1 MESNPLHDKTNY
13 QGRKLVLL
21 LVAIG
26 VPALFYYFRLAMAFA
41 ATRAGTGSSEFIWL
55 MRGSTAA
62 LVLFFVT
69 QFAAAWYLRRLFRR
83 PKSSL
88 AHGLQVAGIAVMCG
102 AVSIGSAVLIESFAL
117 EMLIRTRSD

>member
-13 QGRKLVLL
+13 QGRKLALL

-26 VPALFYYFRLAMAFA
+26 VPALFYYLRLAMAFA
-41 ATRAGTGSSEFIWL
+41 ATRAGAGSSAFLLL

-69 QFAAAWYLRRLFRR
+69 QFAAACYLRRLFRR
-83 PKSSL
+83 PRSSL
-88 AHGLQVAGIAVMCG
+88 ARGLQIAGIAVACG
-102 AVSIGSAVLIESFAL
+102 AISIGAAILIESFAL
-117 EMLIRTRSD
+117 EIVIRTRSY